1 MDDDR
6 DLILADLRRALQE
19 RPPAPPAPEMF
30 PRDAYDGA
38 GLDELRAKLGLCGCE
53 VHELAGLAE
62 LPAAAAAAL
71 RAAQLPPILAVAP
84 PALLELD
91 WDGHGVR
98 CQRDWDESLKAALTQ
113 VDGAIA
119 ETGQLVAT
127 GASDPQDFSLL
138 ADTHFALLR
147 KETVHPSLDHLGAAL
162 GATPVGVAA
171 LIAGPSRTADIEQ
184 TLVLGA
190 HGPRRVVVFL
200 C

>member
-6 DLILADLRRALQE
+6 DLILADLRRALAKI
-19 RPPAPPAPEMF
+19 PPAPAAPEAF
-30 PRDAYDGA
+30 GRDAYDGA
-38 GLDELRAKLGLCGCE
+38 GLAELRAKLELCGCE
-53 VHELAGLAE
+53 LHEIASLAE
-62 LPAAAAAAL
+62 LPAAAAEAL
-71 RAAQLPPILAVAP
+71 RAAGLPPVLAVAP
-84 PALLELD
+84 AALRELD
-91 WDGHGVR
+91 WASQEIR
-98 CQRDWDESLKAALTQ
+98 IQQDWDESLKAALTE

-119 ETGQLVAT
+119 ETGQLIAT

-138 ADTHFALLR
+138 ADTHLALLR
-147 KETVHPSLDHLGAAL
+147 KEKVHPSLDHLDAAL
-162 GATPVGVAA
+162 GASPAGVAA